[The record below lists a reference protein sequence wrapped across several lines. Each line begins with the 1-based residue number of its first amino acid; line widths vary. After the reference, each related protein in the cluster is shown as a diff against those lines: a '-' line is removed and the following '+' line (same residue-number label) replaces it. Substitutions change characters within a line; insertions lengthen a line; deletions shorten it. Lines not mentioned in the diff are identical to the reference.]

1 MNGVNVKVVGTKIM
15 VEADLLKAIAGGVGD
30 IKPDHEVDHLA
41 MGVSLAASTRG
52 VALLSAYAQDVLP
65 GSLVSVPCGGMYP
78 RLIWLSV
85 TAGRIRLRS

>member
-1 MNGVNVKVVGTKIM
+1 MNGVNVRVVGTKIV
-15 VEADLLKAIAGGVGD
+15 VEAEILQAIAGGVGD

-41 MGVSLAASTRG
+41 MAVSLVASTRG
-52 VALLSAYAQDVLP
+52 
-65 GSLVSVPCGGMYP
+65 VPCGGMYP